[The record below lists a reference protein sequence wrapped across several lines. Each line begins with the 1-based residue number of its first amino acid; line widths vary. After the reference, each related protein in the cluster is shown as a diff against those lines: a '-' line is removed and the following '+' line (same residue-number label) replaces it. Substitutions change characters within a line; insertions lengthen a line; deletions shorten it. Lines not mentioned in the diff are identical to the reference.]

1 MQVNAIGA
9 SLLEYIADFGKPY
22 ASSPAAI
29 VACIP
34 KTIHQDT
41 GGVIEFSLTGDEII
55 GVLTESLDEPLSPE
69 AEVQYLLKIIFQLI
83 QILNFIVN
91 LVV

>member
-9 SLLEYIADFGKPY
+9 SLLEYIGDFGKPY

-29 VACIP
+29 VAC
-34 KTIHQDT
+34 IHQDT

-55 GVLTESLDEPLSPE
+55 GVLTESLDGPLSPE

-91 LVV
+91 KLVW